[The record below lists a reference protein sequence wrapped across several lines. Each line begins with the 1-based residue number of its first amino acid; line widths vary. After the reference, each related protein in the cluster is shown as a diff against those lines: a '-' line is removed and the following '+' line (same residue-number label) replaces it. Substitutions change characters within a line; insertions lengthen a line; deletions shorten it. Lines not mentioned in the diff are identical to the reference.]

1 MVSPPDGA
9 IRAYRERVRT
19 LVALTLAV
27 VLGLPAAAEAAPAP
41 VLPGGEAPVA
51 EPSARVLVI
60 SVDGLNPTALKRLG
74 KARTPAL
81 HRLMREGAGT
91 LNARS
96 AVEMTVTLPNHT
108 SMVTGRRIAAADG
121 GHGVTWNDNLTKRT
135 VQEAAGG
142 PVSSVFTVIDDA
154 GGQSA
159 VFAGKSKFGLFA
171 RSWPAAVD
179 RWTYDE
185 DVVALTRKAR
195 ADLVQRERE
204 LTFLHLSSPDL
215 AGHRSGFM
223 SPAYLRAVAAT
234 DRQVNK
240 LLTAIDRHP
249 DLAEGLTVVLT
260 ADHGGDRR
268 GHGNPTRLGSYRIP
282 FLTWGAGVEHGD
294 LYALNPQ
301 RRDPGKRRPSYDA
314 ARQPVRNGDVA
325 NLVTSLLGLAAV
337 PGSQLGAE
345 QDLEVR

>member
-1 MVSPPDGA
+1 M
-9 IRAYRERVRT
+9 RT
-19 LVALTLAV
+19 LVALTLAAA
-27 VLGLPAAAEAAPAP
+27 LGLPLASEAAPAP
-41 VLPGGEAPVA
+41 VTPRAEAPVA

-74 KARTPAL
+74 KARTPAI

-121 GHGVTWNDNLTKRT
+121 GHGVTWNDDLAQRT
-135 VQEAAGG
+135 VQQAAGG
-142 PVSSVFTVIDDA
+142 PVASVFTAVDEA
-154 GGQSA
+154 GGHSA
-159 VFAGKSKFGLFA
+159 VFAGKSKFALFQ
-171 RSWPAAVD
+171 RSWPEAVD

-185 DVVALTRKAR
+185 NVAALTKLAR
-195 ADLVQRERE
+195 ADLVQRDRE
-204 LTFLHLSSPDL
+204 LTFLHLASPDL
-215 AGHRSGFM
+215 VGHKRGFM

-234 DRQVNK
+234 DRQVGM

-260 ADHGGDRR
+260 ADHGGDRK
-268 GHGNPTRLGSYRIP
+268 GHGNPTRLASYRIP

-314 ARQPVRNGDVA
+314 QRQPVRNGDVA
-325 NLVTSLLGLAAV
+325 NLVTSLLGLGAV
-337 PGSQLGAE
+337 PGSQLGTE